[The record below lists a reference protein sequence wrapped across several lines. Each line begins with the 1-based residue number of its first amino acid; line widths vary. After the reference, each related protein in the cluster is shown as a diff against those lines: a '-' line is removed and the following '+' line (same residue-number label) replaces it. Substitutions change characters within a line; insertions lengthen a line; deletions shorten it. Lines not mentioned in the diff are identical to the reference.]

1 MTKLDDAIDRVSRN
15 IAQTG
20 ALTTEASRRYEQ
32 MFADFRLELDRTLD
46 AAETLADGAQ
56 ATMALLEQA
65 STLLRESFPNPQ
77 PRACRDQCSACCHL
91 FVSVPPGV
99 TDVIALHITATF
111 TTAQIDGL
119 LDRLRIA
126 ATEIEQFTR
135 TSDVRA
141 RCPLLDDQDRC
152 SIYAIRPLTC
162 RAFTSANA
170 GLCHAMVFG
179 DSAQQTA
186 RIDQDT
192 GHYRLHIEATEALQ
206 NLATRRGLDGRQE
219 GFVHALLDR
228 LENGLESELEGGSA
242 SA

>member
-20 ALTTEASRRYEQ
+20 ALTKEASRRYEQ
-32 MFADFRLELDRTLD
+32 MFADFRVELDRTLD
-46 AAETLADGAQ
+46 ASETLADAAQ
-56 ATMALLEQA
+56 ATMAMLEQA
-65 STLLRESFPNPQ
+65 SNLLRDSFPNPQ

-99 TDVIALHITATF
+99 TELIASHIKATF
-111 TTAQIDGL
+111 TAAQTNAL
-119 LDRLRIA
+119 LDRLRVA
-126 ATEIEQFTR
+126 ANEIEQFTK
-135 TSDVRA
+135 TNEVRA
-141 RCPLLDDQDRC
+141 RCPLLDEQDRC
-152 SIYAIRPLTC
+152 SIYDMRPLTC
-162 RAFTSANA
+162 RAFTSADA

-186 RIDQDT
+186 RIDQDP

-206 NLATRRGLDGRQE
+206 NLATRRGLEGRQK

-228 LENGLESELEGGSA
+228 LDNGLENGPA

>member
-32 MFADFRLELDRTLD
+32 MFADFRTELDRTLD
-46 AAETLADGAQ
+46 AAETLAEAAK
-56 ATMALLEQA
+56 ATMVMLEQA
-65 STLLRESFPNPQ
+65 SRLLRDSFPNPQ

-99 TDVIALHITATF
+99 TNLIATHIAATF
-111 TTAQIDGL
+111 TSPQTKALI
-119 LDRLRIA
+119 DRLHIA
-126 ATEIEQFTR
+126 AHQIEQFSK

-141 RCPLLDDQDRC
+141 RCPLLDDRDRC
-152 SIYAIRPLTC
+152 SIYDMRPLTC
-162 RAFTSANA
+162 RAFTSADA

-179 DSAQQTA
+179 DSTQQTA
-186 RIDQDT
+186 RIDQDP

-206 NLATRRGLDGRQE
+206 NLATRRGLDRRQE

-228 LENGLESELEGGSA
+228 LENGPVSA
-242 SA
+242 

>member
-1 MTKLDDAIDRVSRN
+1 MSKLDDAIDRVSRN

-46 AAETLADGAQ
+46 AAETLADA
-56 ATMALLEQA
+56 AKITIVMLEEA
-65 STLLRESFPNPQ
+65 SSLLRESFPNTP

-99 TDVIALHITATF
+99 TDMIASHITSTF
-111 TTAQIDGL
+111 TAAQTKVL
-119 LDRLRIA
+119 LDRLRVA
-126 ATEIEQFTR
+126 AKEIEQFTR

-152 SIYAIRPLTC
+152 SIYDMRPLTC
-162 RAFTSANA
+162 RAFTSADA

-179 DSAQQTA
+179 DNLQKTT
-186 RIDQDT
+186 RIDQDP
-192 GHYRLHIEATEALQ
+192 GHYRLHIEATDALQ
-206 NLATRRGLDGRQE
+206 SLATRRGLNDRQE
-219 GFVHALLDR
+219 GFVHALLDC
-228 LENGLESELEGGSA
+228 LENDNPPV
-242 SA
+242 